1 MAISREIAIPQ
12 AWRTSISREI
22 AASNPSAAMRSPRP
36 GAANGEWR
44 VGVVA
49 ERRFDVGRHDRQD
62 PHGAVFELLDAVE
75 SAEDRGGALTV
86 TDAAAVLGVDQPRS
100 SRLAAQALNAGLL
113 RREADQHDGRRSLL
127 ALTGEGREVL
137 AKIRDFRHRVIAEA
151 TPDWAG
157 EDRAALARLLTRFVQ
172 DFDRRA
178 RG

>member
-1 MAISREIAIPQ
+1 MAGNRD
-12 AWRTSISREI
+12 
-22 AASNPSAAMRSPRP
+22 AADIEAA
-36 GAANGEWR
+36 
-44 VGVVA
+44 VVA
-49 ERRFDVGRHDRQD
+49 LRRAYKRRALARLSERRGVRTGHHAELPD
-62 PHGAVFELLDAVE
+62 AVFELLDAVE

-137 AKIRDFRHRVIAEA
+137 AKIRDFRRRVIAEA
-151 TPDWAG
+151 TADWAG
-157 EDRAALARLLTRFVQ
+157 EDRAALARLLTRFVR